1 MQKGKTFFLIL
12 IFFSLTG
19 CLGGVWTGASLVYDR
34 HNVYKKANDYKL
46 SMEVNTALFKDKS
59 LKEAGAFIDMAVFNG
74 DLLLVGHV
82 PELALREEIMRRIS
96 NISGFRRV
104 FNQIDV
110 ADLPNNSMNDSWITT
125 KIRSQIFADST
136 IDPNVFKVITSDNIV
151 YLMGDVQPNQATK
164 VIDIARNTEGVV
176 RVVKLFKY
184 YNLSEKAMPNG

>member
-1 MQKGKTFFLIL
+1 
-12 IFFSLTG
+12 
-19 CLGGVWTGASLVYDR
+19 
-34 HNVYKKANDYKL
+34 
-46 SMEVNTALFKDKS
+46 
-59 LKEAGAFIDMAVFNG
+59 MAVFNG